1 MRKVF
6 IGILILIVLALMT
19 LQIIAIVQNKN
30 LKSDVMKFREEVKEE
45 FTLVSEKLIET
56 EEKMNEHFALNFSRL
71 DEIKELQNKN
81 NTLSNAQYRQTVS
94 MKKTYDNL
102 LQEQK
107 KKTIDVSKKDATL
120 EEKRERSKKYFS
132 QKEFSLCYRI
142 ANEIL
147 SFENDDVE
155 TRLLKAKSLYY
166 MNPLDSTKYEEI
178 LSDIKILKENGSRD
192 EEIEKIENI
201 ILQEKGGEE

>member
-1 MRKVF
+1 MKKVLF
-6 IGILILIVLALMT
+6 CCGSLIVLALII
-19 LQIIAIVQNKN
+19 LQIVAIVQNRSLKN
-30 LKSDVMKFREEVKEE
+30 DVMKFREEIKEE
-45 FTLVSEKLIET
+45 FSLMNEKLIET
-56 EEKMNEHFALNFSRL
+56 EERMNEQFVLNFLRL

-94 MKKTYDNL
+94 MKKTYDNIL
-102 LQEQK
+102 EEQK

-178 LSDIKILKENGSRD
+178 LSDIKIVKARGLNGATV
-192 EEIEKIENI
+192 EEIESI
-201 ILQEKGGEE
+201 IKEELGLE

>member
-1 MRKVF
+1 
-6 IGILILIVLALMT
+6 MT
-19 LQIIAIVQNKN
+19 LQIVAVVQNKN
-30 LKSDVMKFREEVKEE
+30 LKSDVMKFREEIKEE
-45 FTLVSEKLIET
+45 FSLMNEKLIET
-56 EEKMNEHFALNFSRL
+56 EERMNEQFVLTFSRL

-102 LQEQK
+102 LLEQK

-178 LSDIKILKENGSRD
+178 LSDIKIVKASGLND
-192 EEIEKIENI
+192 ATVEEIESI
-201 ILQEKGGEE
+201 IKAELGLE

>member
-6 IGILILIVLALMT
+6 IGVLILIVLALMT

-30 LKSDVMKFREEVKEE
+30 LKSDVMKFREEIKEE
-45 FTLVSEKLIET
+45 FSLMNEKLIET
-56 EEKMNEHFALNFSRL
+56 EERMNEQFVLTFSRL

-178 LSDIKILKENGSRD
+178 LSDIKIVKASGMND
-192 EEIEKIENI
+192 AIVEEIESI
-201 ILQEKGGEE
+201 IKEELGLE

>member
-6 IGILILIVLALMT
+6 VGVLILIVLALMT
-19 LQIIAIVQNKN
+19 LQIIEVVQNKN
-30 LKSDVMKFREEVKEE
+30 LKSDVMKFREEIKEE
-45 FTLVSEKLIET
+45 FSLMNEKLIET
-56 EEKMNEHFALNFSRL
+56 EERMNEQFVLNFLRL

-120 EEKRERSKKYFS
+120 EEKRNILKKYFS

-178 LSDIKILKENGSRD
+178 LSDIKIVKASGLND
-192 EEIEKIENI
+192 ATVEEIESI
-201 ILQEKGGEE
+201 IKEELGLE

>member
-6 IGILILIVLALMT
+6 VGVLVLIVLVLII
-19 LQIIAIVQNKN
+19 LQIVAVVQNKN
-30 LKSDVMKFREEVKEE
+30 LENDVMKFREEVKEE
-45 FTLVSEKLIET
+45 FSSMNEKLIET

-178 LSDIKILKENGSRD
+178 LSDIKIVKSSGLND
-192 EEIEKIENI
+192 ATVEEIESI
-201 ILQEKGGEE
+201 IKEELGLE

>member
-19 LQIIAIVQNKN
+19 LQIVAVVQNKN
-30 LKSDVMKFREEVKEE
+30 LKSDMMRFREEVKEE
-45 FTLVSEKLIET
+45 FSLMNEKLIET
-56 EEKMNEHFALNFSRL
+56 EEKMNEQFALTFSRL

-94 MKKTYDNL
+94 MKKTYDNIL
-102 LQEQK
+102 EEQK

-178 LSDIKILKENGSRD
+178 LSDIKIVKASGMND
-192 EEIEKIENI
+192 ATVEEIESI
-201 ILQEKGGEE
+201 IKEELGLE

>member
-1 MRKVF
+1 MKKVLF
-6 IGILILIVLALMT
+6 CCGSLIVLALII
-19 LQIIAIVQNKN
+19 LQIVAIVQNRSLKN
-30 LKSDVMKFREEVKEE
+30 DVMKFREEIKEE
-45 FTLVSEKLIET
+45 FSLMNEKLIET
-56 EEKMNEHFALNFSRL
+56 EERMNEQFVLNFLRL

-94 MKKTYDNL
+94 MKKTYDNIL
-102 LQEQK
+102 EEQK

-178 LSDIKILKENGSRD
+178 LSDIKIVKARGLND
-192 EEIEKIENI
+192 ATVEEIESI
-201 ILQEKGGEE
+201 IKEELGLE